1 MKKPG
6 PKDLRQGIFPL
17 AARIPGFLII
27 IGFFLLRFLPLHSLR
42 SEDQCHHFAWLA
54 KSLHHPSIEGHIKA
68 AGISNQKFDPVGC
81 LIRTPFSGFEEGL
94 GL

>member
-27 IGFFLLRFLPLHSLR
+27 IGFFLLRPLPLHSLR
-42 SEDQCHHFAWLA
+42 SKDQRDYFA
-54 KSLHHPSIEGHIKA
+54 
-68 AGISNQKFDPVGC
+68 
-81 LIRTPFSGFEEGL
+81 
-94 GL
+94 